1 MLLLISS
8 ILLTAMYF
16 MSGLNKIQTFNDTS
30 NGLSKKPIFK
40 NLPKMFSKFALFIVI
55 ILEIFAPLSIITAI
69 YYPEFN
75 LLANFSAIALA
86 IFTLVATLLYHYPPK
101 GVEFYFFMKNIT
113 IIGGLLS
120 LSLHFI

>member
-1 MLLLISS
+1 
-8 ILLTAMYF
+8 